1 VKVPTRLLLVSTLGA
16 LAACSLAF
24 RGEDY
29 FSGPS
34 AAGPSVD
41 AGPVDAPTDSISKLD
56 GNVDSAVV
64 VPGVDAGC
72 PNGGTFCDNF
82 EGDSGLMWMPNTSSN
97 AAMVRVDSV
106 RGKDG
111 GMSLHSSRAEAG
123 GRDNA
128 QFVLQ
133 LDRGYRRCSFD
144 TFYEHLGSGG
154 TAQQVFAFDY
164 PTIGA
169 PSPLSGHSVSVYLGH
184 KRDGKISEFG
194 TYRSGAPALN
204 KNTPVAALSSG
215 RWIHVELTSKG
226 PSETAWVLTIDDI
239 DVPFDTESTA
249 SFTQPRLFIGAGYT
263 QDLGHGYELFV
274 DNIECSLR

>member
-1 VKVPTRLLLVSTLGA
+1 MKVFTRFLLVSTLGA

-24 RGEDY
+24 RGEEY
-29 FSGPS
+29 FSESNAP
-34 AAGPSVD
+34 GPSVD
-41 AGPVDAPTDSISKLD
+41 AGPLDAATDSVATQDGGVDA
-56 GNVDSAVV
+56 AVI
-64 VPGVDAGC
+64 VPGVDADC
-72 PNGGTFCDNF
+72 PNGGTFCDGF
-82 EGDSGLMWMPNTSSN
+82 EGDSGLMWAPNTSSN
-97 AAMVRVDSV
+97 AAIVRIDSV
-106 RGKDG
+106 RAQDG
-111 GMSLHSSRAEAG
+111 GKSLHSSRAAAP

-144 TFYEHLGSGG
+144 AFYEHVGDGG

-164 PTIGA
+164 PTIGGT
-169 PSPLSGHSVSVYLGH
+169 SPLSGHSLSVYLGH

-215 RWIHVELTSKG
+215 RWLHVELTSKG
-226 PSETAWVLTIDDI
+226 PGETAWVLNIDGI
-239 DVPFDTESTA
+239 EVPFDTESTA

-263 QDLGHGYELFV
+263 QDVGHGYELFV
-274 DNIECSLR
+274 DNVECSLR